1 MRCRP
6 PEREVV
12 CCVLA
17 LGVDSRGMEKLN
29 KMIEIPKLKLGKGK
43 KNRKNQNYQKGRN
56 QNQNQK
62 NKKQNKKN
70 KKRNQNAKK
79 NSVFGDDEDEDL
91 QNMTMWH

>member
-1 MRCRP
+1 
-6 PEREVV
+6 
-12 CCVLA
+12 
-17 LGVDSRGMEKLN
+17 
-29 KMIEIPKLKLGKGK
+29 MIEIPKLNIGKGK

-56 QNQNQK
+56 QTQNQK